1 MIFQRFIYIFSIR
14 YLYIDYKNSDFDM
27 LDTLIVQYSTYGF
40 YDYTAQTV
48 LLYEI
53 T

>member
-1 MIFQRFIYIFSIR
+1 MIFRRIYIFFTR

-27 LDTLIVQYSTYGF
+27 LDTLIVQYSTYGL

-48 LLYEI
+48 LLHEI